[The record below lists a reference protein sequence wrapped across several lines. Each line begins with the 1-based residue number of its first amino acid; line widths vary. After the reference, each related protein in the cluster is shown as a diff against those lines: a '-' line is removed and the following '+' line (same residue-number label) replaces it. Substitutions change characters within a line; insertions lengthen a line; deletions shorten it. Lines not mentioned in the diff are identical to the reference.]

1 MKAKTKIGTFP
12 ILIMG
17 LILALTH
24 SCKKDTG
31 PSDKFTDED
40 GNVYTYVT
48 IGTQV
53 WMKENLKTT
62 KYNDGTAIP
71 LVTDNTAWS
80 NLTAPGYCWYD
91 NNEASYKN
99 TYGALYN
106 WYAVNT
112 GKLCPA
118 GWHVPTDA
126 EWTTLLNYLDVNG
139 FNYDGST
146 GGWKIG
152 KSLAATTLWASSSII
167 GAVGNTDY
175 PEKRNATGFTAFPGG
190 WRDIDGAAQ
199 DLGGWGFWWSNTEE
213 GTANAWSR
221 YLIFS
226 STYGLEDI
234 SDKRCGFS
242 VRCIE
247 N

>member
-1 MKAKTKIGTFP
+1 MKAKTKLGTFP
-12 ILIMG
+12 IIIMG

-24 SCKKDTG
+24 SCKKDAG
-31 PSDKFTDED
+31 PADKITDED
-40 GNVYTYVT
+40 GNVYTSVT

-71 LVTDNTAWS
+71 IVIDNTSWS
-80 NLTAPGYCWYD
+80 NLTTPGYCWYG
-91 NNEASYKN
+91 NTEASYKN

-106 WYAVNT
+106 WYTVNT

-118 GWHVPTDA
+118 GWHVPTQD
-126 EWTTLLNYLDVNG
+126 EWTDLEIYLFQNG
-139 FNYDGST
+139 FNFDGT
-146 GGWKIG
+146 TNGNKVG
-152 KSLAATTLWASSSII
+152 KSMASTTLWASSSNA

-175 PEKRNATGFTAFPGG
+175 PDKRNASGFTGLPGG
-190 WRDIDGAAQ
+190 YRDHDGTFRDIGSW
-199 DLGGWGFWWSNTEE
+199 GWWWSSAENDA
-213 GTANAWSR
+213 ANAWSH

-226 STYGLEDI
+226 SPYELEDI

-242 VRCIE
+242 VRCVRD
-247 N
+247 